1 MARPRASST
10 KSATPTNTK
19 GENKVSAIDAD
30 LISELLAGAR
40 VKGAGD
46 EALESFIQSGEAGI
60 EVSLDSGPFA
70 GKTAAQAATSLN
82 NAKKRT
88 KQNDAGETVLVHP
101 DAGMVQVIKRKI
113 GDDERV
119 FLIDKSKVGA

>member
-1 MARPRASST
+1 M
-10 KSATPTNTK
+10 
-19 GENKVSAIDAD
+19 IQ
-30 LISELLAGAR
+30 ELLAGAR

-46 EALESFIQSGEAGI
+46 EALESFLASGEAGI
-60 EVSLDSGPFA
+60 EISLESGPFA

-101 DAGMVQVIKRKI
+101 DAGMIQVIKRKI
-113 GDDERV
+113 GEDERV